1 MKLVKANVLENA
13 MILPE
18 RLKLLRKSRRLT
30 QDQLAEMLNIGI
42 QTIKRY
48 ETGKQ
53 DASSTHVVLIADFF
67 HVSTDYLLG
76 RSNRPDMA
84 DAANGK

>member
-1 MKLVKANVLENA
+1 

-18 RLKLLRKSRRLT
+18 RLKSLRKSKRLT
-30 QDQLAEMLNIGI
+30 QDQLAEVLNIGI
-42 QTIKRY
+42 QSIKRY

-53 DASSTHVVLIADFF
+53 DASSTHLVLIADFF

-76 RSNRPDMA
+76 RSNNPDMA
-84 DAANGK
+84 EASSGK

>member
-1 MKLVKANVLENA
+1 MQEFWKNV

-18 RLKLLRKSRRLT
+18 RLKLLRKSKRLT
-30 QDQLAEMLNIGI
+30 QDQLAEVLNIGI
-42 QTIKRY
+42 QSIKRY

-67 HVSTDYLLG
+67 GVSTDYLLG
-76 RSNRPDMA
+76 RSNSPDMA
-84 DAANGK
+84 SASNGK

>member
-1 MKLVKANVLENA
+1 

-18 RLKLLRKSRRLT
+18 RLKLLRKSKRLT
-30 QDQLAEMLNIGI
+30 QDQLAEVLSIGI
-42 QTIKRY
+42 QSIKRY

-67 HVSTDYLLG
+67 GVSTDYLLG
-76 RSNRPDMA
+76 RSNHA
-84 DAANGK
+84 NLEDATNGK

>member
-1 MKLVKANVLENA
+1 
-13 MILPE
+13 MILPD
-18 RLKLLRKSRRLT
+18 RLKSLRKSKRLT
-30 QDQLAEMLNIGI
+30 QDQLAERLSIGV

-67 HVSTDYLLG
+67 NVSTDYLLG
-76 RSNRPDMA
+76 RSESSHMQNVS
-84 DAANGK
+84 

>member
-1 MKLVKANVLENA
+1 

-18 RLKLLRKSRRLT
+18 RLKSLRKARKMT
-30 QDQLAEMLNIGI
+30 QDQLAEALNIGV
-42 QTIKRY
+42 QTIKLY

-53 DASSTHVVLIADFF
+53 DASTTYLVLIADFF

-76 RSNRPDMA
+76 RTNQANME
-84 DAANGK
+84 DATNGK

>member
-1 MKLVKANVLENA
+1 

-18 RLKLLRKSRRLT
+18 RLKTLRKSKRLT
-30 QDQLAEMLNIGI
+30 QDQLAEVLQIGV

-53 DASSTHVVLIADFF
+53 DASSTHVVLIADYF

-76 RSNRPDMA
+76 RSDRPQMA
-84 DAANGK
+84 DVS